1 MVKSG
6 QSAVSAVIVGTR
18 LWLVVCRTHRLI
30 FRLLIIG
37 QVTNMTHDVSREL
50 CVKVSSE
57 IEQAAKEV
65 FKAYGLVKGK
75 VSSKYGEGYSIK
87 IEGFSNDEVNKQTA
101 STITTLIG
109 NEVERIFTANSLTR
123 TKTSTHFGEGYDVTF
138 KADPLIL
145 GANGVNLGSDE
156 AKWFK
161 VVCDFRYGLDSSALG
176 KEAVIKGKKHYL
188 AGVKHW
194 RDTYKIVTLSEGK
207 LFTWTSE
214 RAITYFG
221 GSYNEVKT
229 LLAGAINETN

>member
-1 MVKSG
+1 
-6 QSAVSAVIVGTR
+6 
-18 LWLVVCRTHRLI
+18 
-30 FRLLIIG
+30 
-37 QVTNMTHDVSREL
+37 MTHDVSREL

-57 IEQAAKEV
+57 IEQATKEV
-65 FKAYGLVKGK
+65 FKVYGLVKGK

-109 NEVERIFTANSLTR
+109 NEVERIFTAHGLTR
-123 TKTSTHFGEGYDVTF
+123 TKTSTHYGEGYDVTF

-161 VVCDFRYGLDSSALG
+161 TVCDYQYGLDASALG

-194 RDTYKIVTLSEGK
+194 RNTYKIVTMSEGK
-207 LFTWTSE
+207 LFTWSSE
-214 RAITYFG
+214 SVITHFG
-221 GSYNEVKT
+221 GKFQPVRS
-229 LLAGAINETN
+229 LLEGAIRETN